1 MTKKR
6 TYTQFAVLG
15 LGRFGMSIV
24 QTLSEY
30 DVSILACDNNENK
43 LRWAA
48 DYASHVVHADISDEK
63 DLEKLGLGNFEVVI
77 LATGEDFEAAQ
88 IAAMIAKE
96 SGVKHVI
103 VKARNNR
110 QKAILERI
118 GVNEIILPEFEM
130 GAKLARKLVGANIMD
145 ILGESDLYTITEMH
159 PMEEWLN
166 KSLQE
171 TDIRRKY
178 NLTILAIRYGDRLK
192 IPVFP
197 DTVITDGDVLI
208 TLSEKKINDTKH
220 LFDKIL
226 PKI

>member
-30 DVSILACDNNENK
+30 DVSILACDNNETK

-110 QKAILERI
+110 QKTILERI
-118 GVNEIILPEFEM
+118 GVNEIILPEYEM

-159 PMEEWLN
+159 PMDEWLN

-171 TDIRRKY
+171 TDIRRNY

-197 DTVITDGDVLI
+197 DTVITDGDILI

-226 PKI
+226 TKI